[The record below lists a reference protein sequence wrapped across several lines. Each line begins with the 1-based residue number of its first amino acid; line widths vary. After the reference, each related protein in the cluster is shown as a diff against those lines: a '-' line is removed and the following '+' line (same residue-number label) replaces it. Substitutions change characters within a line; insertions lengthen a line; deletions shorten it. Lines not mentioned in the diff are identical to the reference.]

1 MPAHRFHY
9 CGCCL
14 SRAGTPGCR
23 CGSSDSTSRGAC
35 VATLFQ
41 DMSTALSELA
51 RVIVPGKHLVLI
63 VGDSYRRGIT
73 IPTSQALSE
82 IVADIGFKLERR
94 IVRKIPARVLV
105 STRDKK
111 TGRFSSTAQSD
122 MRAYPEE
129 YVLAFKRS

>member
-1 MPAHRFHY
+1 MRDLQHY
-9 CGCCL
+9 
-14 SRAGTPGCR
+14 
-23 CGSSDSTSRGAC
+23 
-35 VATLFQ
+35 FQ
-41 DMSTALSELA
+41 DMSIALSELV
-51 RVIVPGKHLVLI
+51 RVIVPGKRLVLI

-73 IPTSQALSE
+73 IPTSQALCE
-82 IVADIGFKLERR
+82 MAADSGLKLERR

-129 YVLAFKRS
+129 YVLVFKRF